1 MAPLI
6 IQSYSSHHFNS
17 LISKIRINHKTNLVK
32 FHLKRSCC
40 TRMYLPWKINSSC
53 PHSWFNISQLP
64 NVCMI
69 DLLGQLIQMR
79 RCHVSIAIETSFNIH
94 FFGCF
99 IFTSGYVDFKVWKN
113 EWLTL
118 RSSPKINT
126 LKGYY
131 KALKCFHQKRV

>member
-1 MAPLI
+1 MKDSYQRIKIAQSYKRTWIYKEFNLYYLIKVFVPRDLAPLI
-6 IQSYSSHHFNS
+6 IQSYSSYHFNS
-17 LISKIRINHKTNLVK
+17 LISKIKINHKTNLVK

-79 RCHVSIAIETSFNIH
+79 RCHVSSPIETSVNIH
-94 FFGCF
+94 FFW
-99 IFTSGYVDFKVWKN
+99 S
-113 EWLTL
+113 LHL
-118 RSSPKINT
+118 
-126 LKGYY
+126 
-131 KALKCFHQKRV
+131 